1 MEIDLRIAD
10 DYCQGEAE
18 TLYPIYDD
26 EFEQDSKISRQRIR
40 LTPRNGLTGT
50 RGA

>member
-18 TLYPIYDD
+18 TLYSVEE
-26 EFEQDSKISRQRIR
+26 EFWEEDKKTSFKIR
-40 LTPRNGLTGT
+40 PRNGLTCS
-50 RGA
+50 